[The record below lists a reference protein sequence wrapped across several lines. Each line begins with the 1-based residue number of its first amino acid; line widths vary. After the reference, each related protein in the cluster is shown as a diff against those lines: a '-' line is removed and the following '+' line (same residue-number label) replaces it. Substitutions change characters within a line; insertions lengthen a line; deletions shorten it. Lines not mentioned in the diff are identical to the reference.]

1 MRTGKEMAHGS
12 SSISYR
18 SRILWIAAVI
28 ALAGGTQAAAATAID
43 ACREQLRTGKYT
55 ECLETARQTIKDGAY
70 QSDWRILE
78 LEAMLI
84 LGQYKE
90 AAQYVETALRE
101 SRADLRLLRLAHT
114 AYLHNGQTR
123 EAATILATISRIG
136 SYRRIEYLGS
146 PEAVAL
152 GQSLLLLGAEPRLVL
167 EHFYTWAIKN
177 DPNCREAYFAA
188 GALAQAKQDFELA
201 AGQYRNA
208 LKRFGNDPDAQV
220 GLAQAFYHSDR
231 SEMIAALDAALVAN
245 PRHAPSL
252 ILLAEHQIDS
262 EDYEGAGKSLAR
274 VLAVNPW
281 HPQAW
286 AYRAVLAHLANDP
299 NAADNHRSSGLKFWP
314 TNPEVDYLIGRKLSQ
329 NYRFTEGTAFQR
341 RAIKADPTYQPA
353 KIQLAQ
359 DLLRLGNEGQ
369 GWVLADE
376 VNKKDPYNV
385 EAYNLLHLR
394 DTLTG
399 FRTISEDGLI
409 LKMENHEAD
418 VYGDQVMELL
428 KLAKTELCKKYGLE
442 PDSPITVELFP
453 NQQDFAVRTFG
464 MPGGDGFLGVCFGDV
479 VTATSPQPRRHANW
493 RATLWHEFAHVVT
506 LNLTNNKMP
515 RWLSEGISVY
525 EELQRDPTWGQRMIP
540 QYRRMILTGE
550 MTPVGK
556 LSTAFMSP
564 PSPLH
569 LQFAYY
575 QSSLVVEFLVERHG
589 FEVIKAILADLGK
602 GGEINATLAKHTGHR
617 GEGVPPLSS
626 PSREKKEQGQDALAT
641 IEKEFAAFA
650 RKRAEALAP
659 GVDWEQPSREQL
671 DPTDPDATARWLAQ
685 HPNNFWA
692 LGLHARKLIADEKWE
707 QAKTPLAKLISLYPG
722 YVGQD
727 NAYQL
732 LAQVHRSLGETQQ
745 ETQVLASLAKLSA
758 DAADAYSRLMEIG
771 MEQKDWEQVAENG
784 RRYLAVYPM
793 LPTTYWRLGR
803 AGEELGR
810 EEPAIDAYR
819 RLLLL
824 DPADPVDIHYRLAKL
839 LQMRDPTAAK
849 KHVLEALADAPRF
862 REGHRLLLAL
872 PEGGTPTT
880 QVKPQ

>member
-1 MRTGKEMAHGS
+1 MTRRSPITS
-12 SSISYR
+12 SR
-18 SRILWIAAVI
+18 RRILRIAAVM
-28 ALAGGTQAAAATAID
+28 ALAFGTQSRAATAID
-43 ACREQLRTGKYT
+43 ACRDRLRTGKYA
-55 ECLETARQTIKDGAY
+55 ECLEAARQAIKEGAY

-78 LEAMLI
+78 LEALLA

-101 SRADLRLLRLAHT
+101 SRADFRLLRLAHQ

-123 EAATILATISRIG
+123 EAAAMLATISRIG

-146 PEAVAL
+146 SEAVAL

-167 EHFYTWAIKN
+167 QNFYTSVIKN
-177 DPNCREAYFAA
+177 DPNCREACLAA
-188 GALAQAKQDFELA
+188 GALALAKQDFELA
-201 AGQYRNA
+201 AQQYREA
-208 LKRFGNDPDAQV
+208 LKRFGNDPDAQF

-231 SEMIAALDAALVAN
+231 SEMIAALDAALIVN

-252 ILLAEHQIDS
+252 VLLADHQIDS

-299 NAADNHRSSGLKFWP
+299 NDAQSHRANGLKFWP

-329 NYRFTEGTAFQR
+329 NYRFNEGSAFQR
-341 RAIKADPTYQPA
+341 RAIQADPAYLPA
-353 KIQLAQ
+353 RIQLAQ

-385 EAYNLLHLR
+385 EAYNLVHLR

-399 FRTISEDGLI
+399 FRTLSEDGLV

-428 KLAKTELCKKYGLE
+428 KQAKSELCRKYGFV
-442 PDSPITVELFP
+442 PSNPITVELFP

-479 VTATSPQPRRHANW
+479 VTATSPQPQRHVNW
-493 RATLWHEFAHVVT
+493 QATLWHEFAHVVT

-525 EELQRDPTWGQRMIP
+525 EELQRNPTWGQRMIP
-540 QYRRMILTGE
+540 PYRRMILAGE

-589 FEVIKAILADLGK
+589 FQSIKAILADLAQGA
-602 GGEINATLAKHTGHR
+602 EINKTLVKHAGAM
-617 GEGVPPLSS
+617 
-626 PSREKKEQGQDALAT
+626 EK
-641 IEKEFAAFA
+641 IEADFEAFA

-659 GVDWEQPSREQL
+659 GVDWEQPSQDQL
-671 DPTDPDATARWLAQ
+671 DPTDPDAVARWLAQ

-692 LGLHARKLIADEKWE
+692 LGLHARNLIAERKLE
-707 QAKTPLAKLISLYPG
+707 EAKVPLTKMISLYPD
-722 YVGQD
+722 YTGQD
-727 NAYQL
+727 NAYRL
-732 LAQVHRSLGETQQ
+732 LAQVHRNLGDTRQ
-745 ETQVLASLAKLSA
+745 EAQILATLARLSA
-758 DAADAYSRLMEIG
+758 DAADAYSRLMQIG
-771 MEQKDWEQVAENG
+771 MEEKDWTQVAQNG
-784 RRYLAVYPM
+784 SRYLAVYPM
-793 LPTTYWRLGR
+793 LPITYWRLGR

-839 LQMRDPTAAK
+839 LQKRDPVGARR
-849 KHVLEALADAPRF
+849 HILEALADAPRF
-862 REGHRLLLAL
+862 REGHRLLLAM
-872 PEGGTPTT
+872 PEGENPAMQVTP
-880 QVKPQ
+880 Q

>member
-1 MRTGKEMAHGS
+1 MRTGKEMTRGS
-12 SSISYR
+12 STTSYR
-18 SRILWIAAVI
+18 SRILWIATTI
-28 ALAGGTQAAAATAID
+28 SLACGTQVGAATAID
-43 ACREQLRTGKYT
+43 ACREQLREGKYT
-55 ECLETARQTIKDGAY
+55 ECLEAARQAIKDGAY

-78 LEAMLI
+78 LEAMLT

-114 AYLHNGQTR
+114 AYLSNGQTR
-123 EAATILATISRIG
+123 EAASILATISRIG

-152 GQSLLLLGAEPRLVL
+152 GQSLLLMGAEPRLVL
-167 EHFYTWAIKN
+167 EHFYTWAMKN
-177 DPNCREAYFAA
+177 DPNCREAYLAA
-188 GALAQAKQDFELA
+188 GALALAKQDFELA
-201 AGQYRNA
+201 AGQYRDA
-208 LKRFGNDPDAQV
+208 LKRFGNDPDAQY
-220 GLAQAFYHSDR
+220 GLAQAFYQSNR
-231 SEMIAALDAALVAN
+231 SEMIAALDAALIVN

-262 EDYEGAGKSLAR
+262 EDYEGAGRSLAR
-274 VLAVNPW
+274 VLDVNPW

-286 AYRAVLAHLANDP
+286 AYRAVLAHLTNDP
-299 NAADNHRSSGLKFWP
+299 NAADSHRANGLKFWP

-329 NYRFTEGTAFQR
+329 NYRFTEGAAFQR
-341 RAIKADPTYQPA
+341 RAIKADPTYLPA
-353 KIQLAQ
+353 RIQLAQ

-385 EAYNLLHLR
+385 EAYNLIHLR

-399 FRTISEDGLI
+399 FRTISEDGLV
-409 LKMENHEAD
+409 LRMENHEAD

-428 KLAKTELCKKYGLE
+428 RQAKTDLCRKYGLE
-442 PDSPITVELFP
+442 PNSPITVELFP

-479 VTATSPQPRRHANW
+479 VTATSPQLQRHANW
-493 RATLWHEFAHVVT
+493 QATLWHEFTHVVT
-506 LNLTNNKMP
+506 LNLTNNRMP

-525 EELQRDPTWGQRMIP
+525 EELQRDPTWGQEMTP

-550 MTPVGK
+550 MTPLGK

-575 QSSLVVEFLVERHG
+575 QSSLVVEFLVERFG
-589 FEVIKAILADLGK
+589 FESVKAVLADLAK
-602 GGEINATLAKHTGHR
+602 GGEINAALVRHT
-617 GEGVPPLSS
+617 ETM
-626 PSREKKEQGQDALAT
+626 EK
-641 IEKEFAAFA
+641 IEKEFDTFA
-650 RKRAEALAP
+650 RKRAEGLAS
-659 GVDWEQPSREQL
+659 GVDWEQPSQDQL
-671 DPTDPDATARWLAQ
+671 DSTDPNAIARWLVQ
-685 HPNNFWA
+685 HPNNLWA
-692 LGLHARKLIADEKWE
+692 LGLHVRNLIAERKWE
-707 QAKTPLAKLISLYPG
+707 QAKAPLAKLISLYPD
-722 YVGQD
+722 YAGQD

-732 LAQVHRSLGETQQ
+732 LAKVHRSLGETQQ
-745 ETQVLASLAKLSA
+745 ETQVLATLAKLSA
-758 DAADAYSRLMEIG
+758 DAADAFDRLTEIG
-771 MEQKDWEQVAENG
+771 MEQKNWEQVAENG
-784 RRYLAVYPM
+784 RRYLAVYP
-793 LPTTYWRLGR
+793 LLSATYWRLGQ
-803 AGEELGR
+803 ANEGLGR

-824 DPADPVDIHYRLAKL
+824 DPADPVDVHYRMAKL
-839 LQMRDPTAAK
+839 LQKRDPAAAK
-849 KHVLEALADAPRF
+849 RHVLEALADAPRF

-872 PEGGTPTT
+872 PEGDAPTT
-880 QVKPQ
+880 GATSQ

>member
-1 MRTGKEMAHGS
+1 MTCGS
-12 SSISYR
+12 STISDR
-18 SRILWIAAVI
+18 RRIHWMATVI
-28 ALAGGTQAAAATAID
+28 VLACGTQAVAAITIET
-43 ACREQLRTGKYT
+43 CREQLRTGKYT
-55 ECLETARQTIKDGAY
+55 ECLEAARQAIKEGAY

-78 LEAMLI
+78 LEAMLA

-90 AAQYVETALRE
+90 AAQYLETALRE
-101 SRADLRLLRLAHT
+101 SRADFRLLRLAHQ
-114 AYLHNGQTR
+114 AYLHNGQAR
-123 EAATILATISRIG
+123 DAASMLATISRIG

-146 PEAVAL
+146 SEAVAL

-167 EHFYTWAIKN
+167 QNFYTSVIKN
-177 DPNCREAYFAA
+177 DPNCREAYLAA
-188 GALAQAKQDFELA
+188 GALALDKQDFELA
-201 AGQYRNA
+201 AQQYREA
-208 LKRFGNDPDAQV
+208 LKRFGNDPDAHF

-231 SEMIAALDAALVAN
+231 REMIAALDAALIVN

-262 EDYEGAGKSLAR
+262 EDYEGAGESLAR

-299 NAADNHRSSGLKFWP
+299 NAAQSYRANGLKFWP

-329 NYRFTEGTAFQR
+329 NYRFNEGAAFQR
-341 RAIKADPTYQPA
+341 RAIQADPTYLPA
-353 KIQLAQ
+353 RIQLAQ
-359 DLLRLGNEGQ
+359 DLLRLGEEEQ

-385 EAYNLLHLR
+385 EAYNLVHLR

-399 FRTISEDGLI
+399 FRTLSEEGLV

-428 KLAKTELCKKYGLE
+428 KQAKNELCKKYGFV
-442 PDSPITVELFP
+442 PSNPITIELFP
-453 NQQDFAVRTFG
+453 HQQDFAVRTFG

-479 VTATSPQPRRHANW
+479 VTATSPQPQRHVNW
-493 RATLWHEFAHVVT
+493 QATLWHEFAHVVT
-506 LNLTNNKMP
+506 LNLTNNQMP

-525 EELQRDPTWGQRMIP
+525 EELQHNPTWGQRMIP
-540 QYRRMILTGE
+540 QYRRMILAGE

-589 FEVIKAILADLGK
+589 FESIKAILVDLAQGA
-602 GGEINATLAKHTGHR
+602 EINKTLVKHAGAM
-617 GEGVPPLSS
+617 
-626 PSREKKEQGQDALAT
+626 EK
-641 IEKEFAAFA
+641 IETDFKAFA

-659 GVDWEQPSREQL
+659 GVDWEQPSQDQV
-671 DPTDPDATARWLAQ
+671 DPTDSDAVARWLAQ

-692 LGLHARKLIADEKWE
+692 LGLHARNLIAEQKWE
-707 QAKTPLAKLISLYPG
+707 EAKVPLTKIISLYPD
-722 YVGQD
+722 YTGQD
-727 NAYQL
+727 NAYRL
-732 LAQVHRSLGETQQ
+732 LAQVHRNLGEIEQ
-745 ETQVLASLAKLSA
+745 EAQTLTTLARLSA

-771 MEQKDWEQVAENG
+771 MEQKNWMQVAENG
-784 RRYLAVYPM
+784 SRYLAVYPM
-793 LPTTYWRLGR
+793 LPAAYWRLGR
-803 AGEELGR
+803 ANEELER

-839 LQMRDPTAAK
+839 LQKRDPAEAK
-849 KHVLEALADAPRF
+849 RHILEALADAPRF
-862 REGHRLLLAL
+862 REGHRLLLAM
-872 PEGGTPTT
+872 PEGENPAMQVT
-880 QVKPQ
+880 QQ

>member
-1 MRTGKEMAHGS
+1 MACGS
-12 SSISYR
+12 STISDR
-18 SRILWIAAVI
+18 SRIHWMATVI
-28 ALAGGTQAAAATAID
+28 VLACGTQAVAAITIET
-43 ACREQLRTGKYT
+43 CREQLRTGKYT
-55 ECLETARQTIKDGAY
+55 ECLEAARQAIKDGAY

-78 LEAMLI
+78 LEAMLA

-90 AAQYVETALRE
+90 AAQYVEGALRE
-101 SRADLRLLRLAHT
+101 SRADFRLLRLAHQ
-114 AYLHNGQTR
+114 AYLHNGQAR
-123 EAATILATISRIG
+123 EAASMLATISRIG

-146 PEAVAL
+146 SEAVAL

-167 EHFYTWAIKN
+167 QNFYTAVIKN
-177 DPNCREAYFAA
+177 DPNCREAYLAA
-188 GALAQAKQDFELA
+188 GALALAKQDFELA
-201 AGQYRNA
+201 AQQYREA
-208 LKRFGNDPDAQV
+208 LKRFGNDPDAQF

-231 SEMIAALDAALVAN
+231 REMIAALDAALIVN

-252 ILLAEHQIDS
+252 VLLADHQIDS

-274 VLAVNPW
+274 VLTVNPW

-299 NAADNHRSSGLKFWP
+299 NAAQSHRANGLKFWP

-329 NYRFTEGTAFQR
+329 NYRFNEGSAFQR
-341 RAIKADPTYQPA
+341 RAIQADPAYLPA
-353 KIQLAQ
+353 RIQLAQ
-359 DLLRLGNEGQ
+359 DLLRLGDEGQ

-385 EAYNLLHLR
+385 EAYNLVHLR

-399 FRTISEDGLI
+399 FRTLSEDGLV

-428 KLAKTELCKKYGLE
+428 KQAKNELCRKYGFV
-442 PDSPITVELFP
+442 PGNPITVELFP

-479 VTATSPQPRRHANW
+479 VTATSPQPQRHVNW
-493 RATLWHEFAHVVT
+493 QATLWHEFAHVVT

-525 EELQRDPTWGQRMIP
+525 EELQRNPTWGQRMIP
-540 QYRRMILTGE
+540 QYRRMILAGE

-589 FEVIKAILADLGK
+589 FESIKAILADLAQGA
-602 GGEINATLAKHTGHR
+602 EINKTLVKHAGRR

-626 PSREKKEQGQDALAT
+626 PSHEEEEQGQDALAT
-641 IEKEFAAFA
+641 IEKEFEAFA

-659 GVDWEQPSREQL
+659 GVDWEQPSQDQV
-671 DPTDPDATARWLAQ
+671 DPTDSDAVARWLAQ

-692 LGLHARKLIADEKWE
+692 LGLHARNLIAERKWE
-707 QAKTPLAKLISLYPG
+707 EAKGPLTKMISLYPD
-722 YVGQD
+722 YTGQD
-727 NAYQL
+727 NTYRL
-732 LAQVHRSLGETQQ
+732 LAQVHRNLGETRQ
-745 ETQVLASLAKLSA
+745 EAQILATLAKLSA
-758 DAADAYSRLMEIG
+758 DSADAYSRLMEIG
-771 MEQKDWEQVAENG
+771 MEEKDWAQVADNG
-784 RRYLAVYPM
+784 SRYLAVYPM
-793 LPTTYWRLGR
+793 LPTAYWRLGR

-839 LQMRDPTAAK
+839 LQRRDPAEAK
-849 KHVLEALADAPRF
+849 RHILEALADAPRF
-862 REGHRLLLAL
+862 REGHRLLLAM
-872 PEGGTPTT
+872 PEGENPTMQVTP
-880 QVKPQ
+880 Q

>member
-1 MRTGKEMAHGS
+1 MACGS
-12 SSISYR
+12 STISDR
-18 SRILWIAAVI
+18 SRIHWMATVI
-28 ALAGGTQAAAATAID
+28 VLACGTQAVAAITIET
-43 ACREQLRTGKYT
+43 CWEQLRTGKYT
-55 ECLETARQTIKDGAY
+55 ECLEAARQAIKDGAY

-78 LEAMLI
+78 LEAMLA

-90 AAQYVETALRE
+90 AAQYLETALRE
-101 SRADLRLLRLAHT
+101 SRADFRLLRLAHQ
-114 AYLHNGQTR
+114 AYLHNGQAR
-123 EAATILATISRIG
+123 EAASMLATISRIG

-146 PEAVAL
+146 SEAVAL

-167 EHFYTWAIKN
+167 QNFYTSVIKN
-177 DPNCREAYFAA
+177 DPNCREAYLAA
-188 GALAQAKQDFELA
+188 GALALAKQDFELA
-201 AGQYRNA
+201 AQQYREA
-208 LKRFGNDPDAQV
+208 LKRFGNDPDAQF

-231 SEMIAALDAALVAN
+231 REMIAALDAALIVN

-252 ILLAEHQIDS
+252 VLLADHQIDS

-299 NAADNHRSSGLKFWP
+299 NAAQGHRANGLKFWP

-329 NYRFTEGTAFQR
+329 NYRFNEGSAFQR
-341 RAIKADPTYQPA
+341 RAIQADPAYLPA
-353 KIQLAQ
+353 RIQLAQ
-359 DLLRLGNEGQ
+359 DLLRLGDEGQ

-385 EAYNLLHLR
+385 EAYNLVHLR

-399 FRTISEDGLI
+399 FRTLSEDGLV

-418 VYGDQVMELL
+418 VYGDQVMGLL
-428 KLAKTELCKKYGLE
+428 KQAKNELCRKYGFM
-442 PDSPITVELFP
+442 PSNPITVELFP

-479 VTATSPQPRRHANW
+479 VTATSPQPQRHVNW
-493 RATLWHEFAHVVT
+493 QATLWHEFAHVVT

-525 EELQRDPTWGQRMIP
+525 EELQRNPTWGQRMIP
-540 QYRRMILTGE
+540 QYRRMILAGE

-589 FEVIKAILADLGK
+589 FESIKAILADLAQGA
-602 GGEINATLAKHTGHR
+602 EINKTLVKHAGRR

-626 PSREKKEQGQDALAT
+626 PSHEEEEQGQDALAT
-641 IEKEFAAFA
+641 IEKEFEAFA

-659 GVDWEQPSREQL
+659 GVDWEQPSQDQV
-671 DPTDPDATARWLAQ
+671 DPTDSDAVARWLAQ

-692 LGLHARKLIADEKWE
+692 LGLHARNLIAERKWE
-707 QAKTPLAKLISLYPG
+707 EAKGPLTKMISLYPD
-722 YVGQD
+722 YTGQD
-727 NAYQL
+727 NAYRL
-732 LAQVHRSLGETQQ
+732 LAQVHRNLGETRQ
-745 ETQVLASLAKLSA
+745 EAQILATLAELSA

-771 MEQKDWEQVAENG
+771 MEEKDWAQVADNG
-784 RRYLAVYPM
+784 SRYLAVYPM
-793 LPTTYWRLGR
+793 LPTAYWRLGR

-839 LQMRDPTAAK
+839 LQRRDPAEAK
-849 KHVLEALADAPRF
+849 RHILEALADAPRF
-862 REGHRLLLAL
+862 REGHRLLLAM
-872 PEGGTPTT
+872 PEGENPTMQVTP
-880 QVKPQ
+880 Q